1 MIELEDL
8 KPGVTLRGLAGLAKA
23 IVIDA
28 QWFGDQAVKVS
39 YFTPEGREGTHVV
52 SADELGALTL
62 LASTPEMEEATEP
75 RLSEAAA
82 ALRQR
87 RRRVSMVGV
96 AGTLFVAEAIDLI
109 AAAAIMGTAWEAPAS
124 PPGQLTMTLLLLGAF
139 VAALLMLFDVYA
151 VDSISQLV
159 DRSAALK
166 QVWRPYAL
174 AAAIGGFFAW
184 LAGADW
190 PTVQRFAAYMAT
202 AGAISFVM
210 RSSLVPM
217 MARWREEGRF
227 AVTIAVVGATDLAAR
242 LIEEAQMLGEDR
254 VRVVGVFDDRQTRVP
269 PDLRG
274 VPLLGNVE
282 NLLRFEALG
291 RLDWIVVALP
301 VSAGKRAETLFD
313 RLKIAPCRLMFAP
326 DLVDDRPVA
335 LERPEGMRS
344 TLDEML
350 AGPRIDWRY
359 IGKAIEDRTF
369 SLGMTLLLLPLLGAL
384 ALLIRID
391 SKGPVLFLQNR
402 FGRQNEII
410 RVRKFRT
417 MYADTADALARK
429 QVAKD
434 DPRVT
439 RVGRFLRKSK
449 LDELPQ
455 LINVLRGEM
464 SLVGP
469 RPYAVGMRLGERF
482 ARNVMAEYPKRAL
495 ALPGMTGW
503 AQVNEGSGPVED
515 ETEFRRRL
523 QLDLYYLDHWSPG
536 FDLMILWRTAMVVL
550 NAIRSKAEKAA

>member
-8 KPGVTLRGLAGLAKA
+8 KPGVMLRGLAGLDKA

-52 SADELGALTL
+52 SADELAALTL
-62 LASTPEMEEATEP
+62 LASTPEMEEVTEP

-96 AGTLFVAEAIDLI
+96 AGTLFVAEAVDLV
-109 AAAAIMGTAWEAPAS
+109 AAAVIMGTAWDTPAAS
-124 PPGQLTMTLLLLGAF
+124 GQLTMTLLLLGAF

-159 DRSAALK
+159 DRRTALK

-210 RSSLVPM
+210 RSALVPM

-227 AVTIAVVGATDLAAR
+227 AVTVAVVGATELAAR
-242 LIEEAQMLGEDR
+242 LIEEAQALGEDR

-282 NLLRFEALG
+282 NLLRFDALG

-301 VSAGKRAETLFD
+301 VSAGKRAEALFD

-326 DLVDDRPVA
+326 DLVDDRPVT

-344 TLDEML
+344 TLDDML

-359 IGKAIEDRTF
+359 IGKAIEDRAF
-369 SLGMTLLLLPLLGAL
+369 ALVLTLLLLPLLAAL
-384 ALLIRID
+384 ALLIRLD

-417 MYADTADALARK
+417 MYAGTADALARK
-429 QVAKD
+429 QVVKD

-455 LINVLRGEM
+455 IINVLRGEM

-482 ARNVMAEYPKRAL
+482 ARNVLSEYPKRAL

-515 ETEFRRRL
+515 EAEFRRRL

-536 FDLMILWRTAMVVL
+536 FDLLILWRTAMVVL
-550 NAIRSKAEKAA
+550 NAIRSKTEAAV